1 MLKNREVLQIL
12 KVEVEKQSGL
22 KIEYAADCVALSE
35 LIFETVHRRVSSSTL
50 KRFFHIIDS
59 PFDPSRY
66 TLDTLSA
73 FTGSANWQKF
83 VAKLESGKDLESQQW
98 EDLKNQARAITE
110 KSLQSLKEKVNFTAG
125 KFLLRPFAKKKL
137 EKFMESPQNAT
148 MFVAPDGYGKSVLL
162 IQLVENYFLKPGA
175 RYQDE
180 TLLLIDGSLLFHLSF
195 SYPDLF
201 ILNQLVDFERSVG
214 RSAPPV
220 SNWQKIFGKMVVVID
235 DLDEVFYQKVKF
247 HQFAENLLR
256 LISVYQGTDWFKI
269 ILTCRPESLEVFST
283 FIRKNPLQATTWF
296 DTSFSRKSTE
306 RINIPLFDAKEISW
320 VLRKYNFRYSYEYL
334 SFFHEGLA
342 GLIHLPYFLFLFLKE
357 YALHADFSEIA
368 LLEHYTLKKIFVPPY
383 AKEKQDITDHFF
395 RLCKLGK
402 SGTAVQKDAL
412 KLSSDKLLAYN
423 ELVTGGI
430 FFENPETGNNLSLHI
445 FVRFSQQTLLY
456 FLLARFWLRQ
466 NRLSTALW
474 NKINNYYHDDPELRH
489 KLLLLLTKLAIHEQ
503 NTAFLKQLHLQP
515 ETNTGT
521 PATPPATLPD
531 YYSAIAPAI
540 RSGFRSNPPL
550 RQELVPVLV
559 RSGTGQKLYFKE
571 NFDFDSLLLYSA
583 GMLHDY
589 EQNNHSTCDR
599 LFVVCMRF
607 MEGFLGNDSEKCQ
620 LAISALENET
630 FSCPDDAQSA
640 TYYFTPL
647 ILHQAQTAQVLSPE
661 LSAQIHETALRL
673 SSLVPSSHH
682 RPFLFEFNMILAFNL
697 VGLHQETLRYA
708 SLTEDGIL
716 VKNIPDS
723 PEYQLAKLCK
733 ARALLHAGNP
743 DLALKIFPKEKIR
756 NFPEGKKYYFQ
767 LQADLIKAEF
777 LLLRKKEKRA
787 DKLIKEIRN
796 ISEMLHFRYFKQQAI
811 MLKEGLNF

>member
-73 FTGSANWQKF
+73 FTGSANWQEF

-148 MFVAPDGYGKSVLL
+148 MFVAPDGYGKSALL
-162 IQLVENYFLKPGA
+162 IQLVENFFLKPGA

-296 DTSFSRKSTE
+296 DTS
-306 RINIPLFDAKEISW
+306 
-320 VLRKYNFRYSYEYL
+320 
-334 SFFHEGLA
+334 
-342 GLIHLPYFLFLFLKE
+342 
-357 YALHADFSEIA
+357 
-368 LLEHYTLKKIFVPPY
+368 
-383 AKEKQDITDHFF
+383 
-395 RLCKLGK
+395 
-402 SGTAVQKDAL
+402 
-412 KLSSDKLLAYN
+412 
-423 ELVTGGI
+423 
-430 FFENPETGNNLSLHI
+430 
-445 FVRFSQQTLLY
+445 
-456 FLLARFWLRQ
+456 
-466 NRLSTALW
+466 
-474 NKINNYYHDDPELRH
+474 
-489 KLLLLLTKLAIHEQ
+489 
-503 NTAFLKQLHLQP
+503 
-515 ETNTGT
+515 
-521 PATPPATLPD
+521 
-531 YYSAIAPAI
+531 
-540 RSGFRSNPPL
+540 
-550 RQELVPVLV
+550 
-559 RSGTGQKLYFKE
+559 
-571 NFDFDSLLLYSA
+571 
-583 GMLHDY
+583 
-589 EQNNHSTCDR
+589 
-599 LFVVCMRF
+599 
-607 MEGFLGNDSEKCQ
+607 
-620 LAISALENET
+620 
-630 FSCPDDAQSA
+630 
-640 TYYFTPL
+640 
-647 ILHQAQTAQVLSPE
+647 
-661 LSAQIHETALRL
+661 
-673 SSLVPSSHH
+673 
-682 RPFLFEFNMILAFNL
+682 
-697 VGLHQETLRYA
+697 
-708 SLTEDGIL
+708 
-716 VKNIPDS
+716 
-723 PEYQLAKLCK
+723 
-733 ARALLHAGNP
+733 
-743 DLALKIFPKEKIR
+743 
-756 NFPEGKKYYFQ
+756 
-767 LQADLIKAEF
+767 
-777 LLLRKKEKRA
+777 
-787 DKLIKEIRN
+787 
-796 ISEMLHFRYFKQQAI
+796 
-811 MLKEGLNF
+811 

>member
-1 MLKNREVLQIL
+1 M

-73 FTGSANWQKF
+73 FTGSANWQEF
-83 VAKLESGKDLESQQW
+83 VAKLESVKDPESQQW
-98 EDLKNQARAITE
+98 EEMKNLAHTITQ

-148 MFVAPDGYGKSVLL
+148 MFVAPDGYGKSALL

-180 TLLLIDGSLLFHLSF
+180 TLILIDGSLLFHLSF

-269 ILTCRPESLEVFST
+269 ILTCRPDSLEVFST
-283 FIRKNPLQATTWF
+283 FIRKNPLQVTAWF

-306 RINIPLFDAKEISW
+306 RINIPLFSDKEISW
-320 VLRKYNFRYSYEYL
+320 ILRKYNFRYSYEYL

-368 LLEHYTLKKIFVPPY
+368 LLEHYTLKKIFAPPY
-383 AKEKQDITDHFF
+383 FKEKQDIIDHFF
-395 RLCKLGK
+395 RRCELGK
-402 SGTAVQKDAL
+402 SGTAVRKDAL
-412 KLSSDKLLAYN
+412 KLTSDKLLAYN
-423 ELVTGGI
+423 ELVTGGV
-430 FFENPETGNNLSLHI
+430 FFENIETDNNLNLHT
-445 FVRFSQQTLLY
+445 FVRFSQPTILD
-456 FLLARFWLRQ
+456 FLLVRFWLHQ
-466 NRLSTALW
+466 NRLSTTLW
-474 NKINNYYHDDPELRH
+474 NKINNYYHDDPELRR

-503 NTAFLKQLHLQP
+503 NSAFLKQLHLEP
-515 ETNTGT
+515 ETNAGT
-521 PATPPATLPD
+521 AASLPGTLPD

-540 RSGFRSNPPL
+540 RSGFRSNPQL
-550 RQELVPVLV
+550 RHELVPVLA

-589 EQNNHSTCDR
+589 EPNNQSAGDR
-599 LFVVCMRF
+599 LFILYLRF
-607 MEGFLGNDSEKCQ
+607 MEGFLGNASEKCQ
-620 LAISALENET
+620 HAISALKNEPYP
-630 FSCPDDAQSA
+630 CPDDAQST

-673 SSLVPSSHH
+673 GSLAPSPHN
-682 RPFLFEFNMILAFNL
+682 RPFLFEFNMIFAFNL
-697 VGLHQETLRYA
+697 AGFHQETLRYT
-708 SLTEDGIL
+708 SLTEEGIL

-787 DKLIKEIRN
+787 AKLLKEIRN
-796 ISEMLHFRYFKQQAI
+796 ISEMLRFRYFKQQAI
-811 MLKEGLNF
+811 TLKESFNI